1 MQNQESRTLLEKRLL
16 GIAGEVAFV
25 VDSEYWI
32 EKVIEN
38 GRCFTGE
45 ESIIENGSAGRC
57 HQNSIEKRHIQSFA
71 RNRQRAVLHMS
82 LFMVKLFRKR

>member
-1 MQNQESRTLLEKRLL
+1 MQNQESRSLLEKRLL

-38 GRCFTGE
+38 GR
-45 ESIIENGSAGRC
+45 NRR
-57 HQNSIEKRHIQSFA
+57 NA
-71 RNRQRAVLHMS
+71 RNRRNRRKQRWKLTNFSQLKTGYLKKSITPEIKEAARQS
-82 LFMVKLFRKR
+82 LDKLLG